1 MTGSAPVPPE
11 PAVVSVVIDGVAGT
25 APVGRSLFE
34 CAEALGVHVPTSCH
48 GQGKCRECLVE
59 IEAGSELL
67 SVPAAQEAHME
78 SRFRLACRTRLA
90 AVGEVRCHT
99 LRRGALRIETDAV
112 DLGAVPAGLDPAVT
126 RDGRH
131 VLVDGAAIATADG
144 PLHGLAVDLGT
155 TTVALRLYDLGS
167 GRLLATR
174 SFENPQRFGGAN
186 VLSRIHYDGRHPGR
200 LLQRTLLAY
209 LAHAIR
215 SLPADPL
222 TIYELVVAANP
233 TMRDLL
239 FGLDV
244 QPLGALPFRSVTE
257 EAVLSGRAATTRL
270 STTAR
275 RLRLPV
281 HPRARVYG
289 LPLVGSHVGADAA
302 ACLLATDLASGGELR
317 ALLDI
322 GTNTEVFLGNG
333 KRLLAASCPAGPAFE
348 GGGVACGMPALDG
361 AIEHARRRD
370 DGRWDLQT
378 VSDAPPAGICGS
390 GLVDLLAELRRTGT
404 MNRLGRFD
412 EPGARIVLDEER
424 RVWLGEPDVAE
435 LAQAKGANAAG
446 LRVLAHVYGAG
457 LDRIERLYLAGG
469 FARHVDVEAACRIG
483 LIPDLPRDRIVKVG
497 NAALH
502 GASLALLS
510 ARRRAALEQIV
521 RRVEL
526 VRLEAHPH
534 FFDYFVQGCQF
545 LPYGGAA

>member
-1 MTGSAPVPPE
+1 VTRDAPVPSD
-11 PAVVSVVIDGVAGT
+11 PAGLTVVIDGVAGT

-34 CAEALGVHVPTSCH
+34 CAGELGVHVPTSCH
-48 GQGKCRECLVE
+48 GQGRCRECLVE

-67 SVPAAQEAHME
+67 SAPAVQEAHLE
-78 SRFRLACRTRLA
+78 GRFRLACRTRLA

-99 LRRGALRIETDAV
+99 LRRGSLRIETAST
-112 DLGAVPAGLDPAVT
+112 DLGDGPTDLDPAVT

-155 TTVALRLYDLGS
+155 TTVALRLYDLES
-167 GRLLATR
+167 GRLLATQ
-174 SFENPQRFGGAN
+174 SFENPQRFGGSN
-186 VLSRIHYDGRHPGR
+186 VLSRIHYDGRHRGR

-215 SLPADPL
+215 SLPADPH

-244 QPLGALPFRSVTE
+244 QALGVLPFRSVTE
-257 EAVLSGRAATTRL
+257 EGVLAGRVATTSL
-270 STTAR
+270 ATTAH

-281 HPRARVYG
+281 HPEARVYG

-302 ACLLATDLASGGELR
+302 ACLLATGLASGSGLR

-333 KRLLAASCPAGPAFE
+333 ERLLAASCPAGPAFE
-348 GGGVACGMPALDG
+348 GGGVVCGMPALDG
-361 AIEHARRRD
+361 AVEHVWRRE
-370 DGRWDLQT
+370 DGTWVLQT
-378 VSDAPPAGICGS
+378 VNGAPPAGICGS

-412 EPGARIVLDEER
+412 EPGGRIVVDEEC

-446 LRVLAHVYGAG
+446 LRVLADVYGAG
-457 LDRIERLYLAGG
+457 LDRIERLYLAGA
-469 FARHVDVEAACRIG
+469 FAQHVDVEAACRIG

-510 ARRRAALEQIV
+510 VRRRAGLEQIV

-545 LPYGGAA
+545 LPFGEAV